1 MNDTTATIKQ
11 LSAELHVSEQALRSW
26 CKRNEI
32 QKTTKGKITSYFLS
46 ANDVELIR
54 KHYTEQ
60 RKQTHNESE
69 SKAQRKENNYVSL
82 LSQTDTLKAQLAE
95 RDKQLDE
102 LTAQL
107 TDKQTELSKQAQTI
121 DELKAELAEKDK
133 ETSRLQLKV
142 NNLSSFNTLHHK
154 TIDRLEQDNK
164 KLNDR
169 LDKAETERESFLNNI
184 SELTIAL
191 KAAQALHG
199 MDKQQA
205 TIELK
210 ETTEQ
215 VAADQSEQ
223 PERKSL
229 FARLFRRSK

>member
-1 MNDTTATIKQ
+1 MNETTATIKQ
-11 LSAELHVSEQALRSW
+11 LSAELHISEQALRQW

-54 KHYTEQ
+54 KHYTTQ
-60 RKQTHNESE
+60 RKQTHNESA
-69 SKAQRKENNYVSL
+69 SKAQRKESDNVSL
-82 LSQTDTLKAQLAE
+82 LSQIDTLKAQLAE
-95 RDKQLDE
+95 RDKKIDE

-107 TDKQTELSKQAQTI
+107 ADKSKEL
-121 DELKAELAEKDK
+121 DK
-133 ETSRLQLKV
+133 LQDKV
-142 NNLSSFNTLHHK
+142 KNLMSFNTIHHN
-154 TIDRLEQDNK
+154 TIDRLDKENK
-164 KLNDR
+164 KLNER
-169 LDKAETERESFLNNI
+169 LDKAEAERESFLNNI

-205 TIELK
+205 TIDIK
-210 ETTEQ
+210 EPAEQ
-215 VAADQSEQ
+215 ATQDQSEQ

>member
-1 MNDTTATIKQ
+1 MNETTATIKQ
-11 LSAELHVSEQALRSW
+11 LSAELHISEQALRQW

-32 QKTTKGKITSYFLS
+32 QKTTKGKVTSYFLS

-60 RKQTHNESE
+60 RKQPHNESE
-69 SKAQRKENNYVSL
+69 SKAQRKESNSL
-82 LSQTDTLKAQLAE
+82 SLSLENEELKKQLA
-95 RDKQLDE
+95 E

-107 TDKQTELSKQAQTI
+107 SDTEKKLDEYKHKVSALTEFNTIHHRTI
-121 DELKAELAEKDK
+121 D
-133 ETSRLQLKV
+133 S
-142 NNLSSFNTLHHK
+142 
-154 TIDRLEQDNK
+154 LEQDK
-164 KLNDR
+164 KQLNER
-169 LDKAETERESFLNNI
+169 LNKAETERESFLNNI

-205 TIELK
+205 TIDIK
-210 ETTEQ
+210 EPAEQ
-215 VAADQSEQ
+215 ATQDQSEPPRQ
-223 PERKSL
+223 SL

>member
-1 MNDTTATIKQ
+1 MNETTATIKE
-11 LSAELHVSEQALRSW
+11 LSAELHISEQALRQW

-32 QKTTKGKITSYFLS
+32 QKTTKGKVTSYFLS

-60 RKQTHNESE
+60 RKQTHNEST
-69 SKAQRKENNYVSL
+69 SKAQRKESEYLSL
-82 LSQTDTLKAQLAE
+82 IDTLKAQLAE

-107 TDKQTELSKQAQTI
+107 T
-121 DELKAELAEKDK
+121 EKGK
-133 ETSRLQLKV
+133 ETNRLQLKV

-154 TIDRLEQDNK
+154 TIDRLEQENK
-164 KLNDR
+164 KLNER
-169 LDKAETERESFLNNI
+169 LDKAEAERESFLNNI

-205 TIELK
+205 TIDIK
-210 ETTEQ
+210 EPAEQ
-215 VAADQSEQ
+215 ATQDQSE
-223 PERKSL
+223 PPRKTSL
-229 FARLFRRSK
+229 FSRLFRRSK